1 MRACQF
7 KRREFMALLGA
18 VALGW
23 SLLAR
28 AQEARRLYRLGVLH
42 QLPQTAPQFAQ
53 LFDGLRRE
61 GFLEGRNLVIDSRG
75 FDSRS
80 DQYHDRAAAMVNSGV
95 DVLICGGDA
104 TIRAAQQVTQ
114 TVPIVGIADD
124 MVASGLVASLAR
136 PGGNTTGV
144 SILTTELDGKRLE
157 LLIELVPA
165 ARKIAALFD
174 PDSKSRTQL
183 EEIVDLARMRGIELL
198 TYPVTSPQD
207 VVRAIDT
214 ARANDAEGLT
224 AMASVFINAYR
235 HVIMDR
241 AAALKLPAI
250 YQFPESAEE
259 GGFAA
264 YGPRIEQIYR
274 QIATPVARLFRGER
288 PQDLPVLQ
296 PTTFDL
302 VINLK
307 TAKALGLTIPET
319 LLIRAD
325 KVIN

>member
-1 MRACQF
+1 MVDRRRRAF
-7 KRREFMALLGA
+7 VALLGGAA
-18 VALGW
+18 VGW
-23 SLLAR
+23 PLVAR
-28 AQEARRLYRLGVLH
+28 TEEARRLYRLGVLH
-42 QLPQTAPQFAQ
+42 QLPRTAPQFAQ

-61 GFLEGRNLVIDSRG
+61 GFIEGRNLVIDSRG
-75 FDSRS
+75 FSSRS
-80 DQYHDRAAAMVNSGV
+80 DQYQDRAAQIVNSGA

-144 SILTTELDGKRLE
+144 SILTTELDGKRQE
-157 LLIELVPA
+157 LLIELAPG
-165 ARKIAALFD
+165 ARKMAALFD
-174 PDSKSRTQL
+174 PDTKSRTQL
-183 EEIVDLARMRGIELL
+183 QEIVELARTRGIELL
-198 TYPVTSPQD
+198 TYPVTSTRE
-207 VVRAIDT
+207 VVSAID
-214 ARANDAEGLT
+214 AAGASGAEGLN
-224 AMASVFINAYR
+224 AMASVFINASR
-235 HVIMDR
+235 QVIMDR
-241 AAALKLPAI
+241 AGALNIPAI

-264 YGPRIEQIYR
+264 YGPRIEHIYR
-274 QIATPVARLFRGER
+274 QIATPIAKLLRGER
-288 PQDLPVLQ
+288 PQDLPVQQ
-296 PTTFDL
+296 PTTFEL

-325 KVIN
+325 KVIE

>member
-1 MRACQF
+1 MR
-7 KRREFMALLGA
+7 RREFIA
-18 VALGW
+18 ALGSAAVGW
-23 SLLAR
+23 PLLAR
-28 AQEARRLYRLGVLH
+28 TQEARRLYRLGVLH
-42 QLPQTAPQFAQ
+42 QLPRTAPQFAQ
-53 LFDGLRRE
+53 LVDGLRRE

-80 DQYHDRAAAMVNSGV
+80 EQYHERASEMVNSGA

-157 LLIELVPA
+157 LLIELIPG
-165 ARKIAALFD
+165 ARKIVALFD
-174 PDSKSRTQL
+174 PDTKSQTQIR
-183 EEIVDLARMRGIELL
+183 EIVDLSRMRGIELL
-198 TYPVTSPQD
+198 TYSATSTQEL
-207 VVRAIDT
+207 VSAIDA
-214 ARANDAEGLT
+214 ARASGAEGLT
-224 AMASVFINAYR
+224 PMASVFINAYR

-241 AAALKLPAI
+241 AAALNLPAI

-264 YGPRIEQIYR
+264 YGPRIEHVYR
-274 QIATPVARLFRGER
+274 QIATPVAKLLRGER

-296 PTTFDL
+296 PTTVEL